1 MKEIVGYF
9 EFFII
14 GMITKEEENT
24 TSIMEIIQCLI
35 SLTNLT
41 NSKQHLPCL
50 FPFRS
55 KFTFGS
61 QAILSG
67 RQSDGR
73 VIVGEPETKCS

>member
-41 NSKQHLPCL
+41 NSKQHLLCL
-50 FPFRS
+50 FP
-55 KFTFGS
+55 FGS